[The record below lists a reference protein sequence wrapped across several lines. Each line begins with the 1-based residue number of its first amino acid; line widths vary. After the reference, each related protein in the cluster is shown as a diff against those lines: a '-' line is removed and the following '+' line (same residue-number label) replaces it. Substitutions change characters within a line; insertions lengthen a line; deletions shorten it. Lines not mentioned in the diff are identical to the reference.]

1 MKSSK
6 IFLSLLTISCFWL
19 ISETNAQPVISRNV
33 LANGGATSQDGS
45 FRLTGTVGQAVI
57 GVAQNSAHLQSIG
70 FWYQSAGFVTRV
82 EEISSTLPTEFELH
96 QNYPNPFNPSTTIRF
111 SLPQD
116 AEVTLTVYDILGRR
130 FRFLEKVTFKAGVYS
145 VVWEARDHRDRQVAS
160 SIYFYRLEASTL
172 HGSTVFTDTRKMIL
186 LR

>member
-1 MKSSK
+1 
-6 IFLSLLTISCFWL
+6 
-19 ISETNAQPVISRNV
+19 V

-70 FWYQSAGFVTRV
+70 FWYQSAGFVTQV
-82 EEISSTLPTEFELH
+82 EEISSELPTEFQLH
-96 QNYPNPFNPSTTIRF
+96 QNYPNPFNPSTTIQF

-116 AEVTLTVYDILGRR
+116 AEVTLTIYDILGRE
-130 FRFLEKVTFKAGVYS
+130 FPLLEKVKFKAGTYS
-145 VVWEARDHRDRQVAS
+145 AIWEATEALGRQVAS
-160 SIYFYRLEASTL
+160 GLYFYRLEAVTIN
-172 HGSTVFTDTRKMIL
+172 GSKMVIEMRKMIL